1 MAPVGLTRWQ
11 ESLLFAELG
20 RGAVSPGFQ
29 GPLQSENT
37 EAEPCRGDASC
48 VSRGQAPGPEVT
60 PRSPEG
66 REQTMAAFRP
76 AAVARRTDKAW
87 EARPSLHSSITLFSL
102 SLLYNLN
109 LDEGLLAL
117 DTVKP

>member
-76 AAVARRTDKAW
+76 AAVARRGEERVWAKAGRRG
-87 EARPSLHSSITLFSL
+87 EAAVRGRTPGPQPFSPLHLPAR
-102 SLLYNLN
+102 
-109 LDEGLLAL
+109 G
-117 DTVKP
+117 